1 MVIARTLLVSLLFAC
16 GIGAAS
22 CSMRFTGG
30 SPGVVGAHA
39 TPGERQPWSRRQQLS
54 WGDFAAVAPPVGGAD
69 AVTVYAISWKVRCT
83 AAGLESEAV
92 ANFFPHLSWVKTAV
106 LLDPR
111 SSSQLLRHERAH
123 FDLAEVFA
131 RTMRRFFATAYQPCT
146 SGDDSVRSQGWEFEQ
161 GSLLAQMQYDDDTYN
176 GRELQMQGRWEDT
189 VAHSLALLEL
199 YGSQIDMRYWIHG
212 TAR

>member
-1 MVIARTLLVSLLFAC
+1 
-16 GIGAAS
+16 
-22 CSMRFTGG
+22 MRFIGG
-30 SPGVVGAHA
+30 SSGLVGAH
-39 TPGERQPWSRRQQLS
+39 TNRGERQPWSRRQQLS
-54 WGDFAAVAPPVGGAD
+54 WGDFGGIAPAAGGAD

-83 AAGLESEAV
+83 AEGLESEAV
-92 ANFFPHLSWVKTAV
+92 ANFFPHLSWVKTGV

-111 SSSQLLRHERAH
+111 SSEQLLRHERAH

-131 RTMRRFFATAYQPCT
+131 RTMRRYFATAYQPCV
-146 SGDDSVRSQGWEFEQ
+146 SGDDQVRSRAWEFER

-189 VAHSLALLEL
+189 VEHSLGLLEL

-212 TAR
+212 TVK